1 MTIFHRTSP
10 IDERGKPLA
19 LAFLSFIL
27 LLQVACGSNDNSHTT
42 ATTVVPAPPRQV
54 LTVVTV
60 PPLSI
65 GTAGSPVHA
74 NSPLTTEKEYIGVDP
89 DKPLL
94 SFNLENGK
102 TFRVGEVVP
111 IYFSVRNAKLRSEGG
126 DYRVRYIID
135 DEEPQWL
142 DRPDPFGLSG
152 WLPGKHIVRLELI
165 GPDGW
170 PYRNGNQNIVSREI
184 TVVSQ

>member
-1 MTIFHRTSP
+1 MTIFYRTSP
-10 IDERGKPLA
+10 TDERAKPLA
-19 LAFLSFIL
+19 VAFLSFIL
-27 LLQVACGSNDNSHTT
+27 LSQVACGSNDNSHTT

-54 LTVVTV
+54 LTVVTI
-60 PPLSI
+60 PPLHLATTDS
-65 GTAGSPVHA
+65 VRA
-74 NSPLTTEKEYIGVDP
+74 NSPLTTEKEHVGVDP

-102 TFRVGEVVP
+102 TFRVGDVVP

-126 DYRVRYIID
+126 DYRVRFIID

-165 GPDGW
+165 GPNGW
-170 PYRNGNQNIVSREI
+170 PYLNGNQNIVSREI